1 MNIIKTTG
9 IGAML
14 LMLCTVCTEFPK
26 DPGVRPGIP
35 DGYNRFLSVVAE
47 VSQAGIPVKIADNY
61 EIELFGNATSC
72 NLSSSGAPC
81 ITINGVITQ
90 TDKGGNFNFES
101 AELLLESTVTD
112 CKLWGQFNGR
122 GSIEGDRFTIN
133 SDVEVAC
140 GTGLFESN
148 GGTLKMAIT
157 GSLPTEDNPSPIYE
171 LTLNGQLEK

>member
-14 LMLCTVCTEFPK
+14 IMLCTVCTEFPK

-35 DGYNRFLSVVAE
+35 DGNNRFLSIAAE
-47 VSQAGIPVKIADNY
+47 VSETEIPVKIADFY
-61 EIELFGNATSC
+61 DLELFGNVSSC
-72 NLSSSGAPC
+72 NLSQSGAPC

-101 AELLLESTVTD
+101 GELLLESTVTD

-122 GSIEGDRFTIN
+122 GSIEGDRFIIN

-140 GTGLFESN
+140 GTGLFQSKS
-148 GGTLKMAIT
+148 GQLKMIIS
-157 GSLPTEDNPSPIYE
+157 GLLPTENHPNPIYE
-171 LTLNGQLEK
+171 LTLDGQLKN